1 MTIDPGI
8 VPGLLVLALELLALA
23 AFGFVVARVALR
35 QTDDRMA
42 LAQGLLIGL
51 ALWGLT
57 ANFVMYLL
65 PGMTGAAA
73 AWAITLALAAWLA
86 RRAPST
92 LRLRPRTIAGFA
104 VAALALFWIFLA
116 GRQLLSIVDA
126 SLHLGLAASIRA
138 GGFPPVF
145 PWHPGVP
152 APYHYGLDM
161 LIGLLAPPF
170 GPDLSF
176 MTELLGAYIWTSF
189 ALVVAMALL
198 RRGGWTSLV
207 ILTPLLL
214 TAGAWTLVGFIIPTP
229 DILQTPVP
237 TGMPAVGLRTSL
249 ASLYWPEVSLQWQT
263 EFEASPPNIWKPQFP
278 LAYAVAFSILER
290 ATARE
295 RKDVT
300 CHVVLAILIG
310 FLGLVDEAVAL
321 TVLLLWA
328 LFEAERFVRIWPTH
342 STRNMGALR
351 AGLGPALAT
360 LLLIAGGGVITGVLT
375 GASGGGLSLGWIADV
390 DSHRPL
396 GTFTQLSGGLGVLGS
411 GTVPIAATAAL
422 LAWRDRLGL
431 ALALGSVPF
440 LVAALTLQ
448 YEYAPQDTTRLDG
461 HARNLALL
469 ALLVAA
475 SVRLRTLH
483 PRWRYAAA
491 ACIVGL
497 VAWPTVAMPVRTLG
511 LALGHGIQFANAQPG
526 QREFDL
532 TIMRRKTSGLRLPA
546 PINAYIRENTS
557 VDSRILSPH
566 PAAVTITTGRPNAS
580 GYTQFPHYNYVE
592 GPEYLDA
599 IRYLEP
605 AAVRRLGYEFLH
617 ATDAWIDRLPDRAK
631 RWLDDARLFE
641 LLIRDGADALYRI
654 RPAFLELIAV
664 PTPASFEAL
673 RQAVPASTTV
683 YLSPS
688 IEYLGS
694 VRAASVLSHADL
706 FGVVRTFVPHLRP
719 DFQTEPLGRVMPDLV
734 VTSARLAPSA
744 FASDARRPIWW
755 NEEIAVYAP
764 ADAIQPIM
772 DPPPQHFSVMLSDVG
787 IAHGR
792 LTFTAS
798 FTDRATERWG
808 GQDWLIVA
816 ADASPWAFPFEFDG
830 KGHIRAHTRWYMGQ
844 LEPVPETKI
853 HEYFYLYEL
862 DPQTGTLALW
872 NGSGYASLSESQPEL
887 GPGVWVLAVRINIT
901 ELQEVAFV
909 PVLRFEVAADAA
921 LEYEIYEGS
930 LDTMLIP

>member
-1 MTIDPGI
+1 MTIDRAV
-8 VPGLLVLALELLALA
+8 VPGLLLLALA
-23 AFGFVVARVALR
+23 AIGFVIARVALR

-42 LAQGLLIGL
+42 LAQGLVIGP

-65 PGMTGAAA
+65 PGLAGAAA
-73 AWAITLALAAWLA
+73 TWGITLALAAWLA

-92 LRLRPRTIAGFA
+92 LRLPRRTVAGFA

-145 PWHPGVP
+145 PWHPDVS
-152 APYHYGLDM
+152 APYHYGVDL

-198 RRGGWTSLV
+198 RRGGWTSLL

-214 TAGAWTLVGFIIPTP
+214 TTGAWTLVGFIIPTP

-237 TGMPAVGLRTSL
+237 TGLPATGLRTSL
-249 ASLYWPEVSLQWQT
+249 AGLYWPEVSLQWRT

-278 LAYAVAFSILER
+278 LAYAVAFSVLER
-290 ATARE
+290 ATTRE
-295 RKDVT
+295 RRDVA
-300 CHVVLAILIG
+300 CHVVLAILLG

-328 LFEAERFVRIWPTH
+328 LFEAERFVRAWPTH
-342 STRNMGALR
+342 ATRHMGALR
-351 AGLGPALAT
+351 AGLGPSLAA
-360 LLLIAGGGVITGVLT
+360 LLLIAGGGVVTGVLT

-396 GTFTQLSGGLGVLGS
+396 GTFTQLVGGLGVLGS
-411 GTVPIAATAAL
+411 GTVPIIAIAAL

-431 ALALGSVPF
+431 ALAVSSIPF
-440 LVAALTLQ
+440 LIAALTLQ
-448 YEYAPQDTTRLDG
+448 YEHAPQDTTRLDG
-461 HARNLALL
+461 HARNFALL

-475 SVRLRTLH
+475 SVRLRVLH

-491 ACIVGL
+491 ACMVGL
-497 VAWPTVAMPVRTLG
+497 VVWPTVTTPVRTLG

-532 TIMRRKTSGLRLPA
+532 SIMGRHTSGRHIPA

-557 VDSRILSPH
+557 VDTRILSPH
-566 PAAVTITTGRPNAS
+566 PGMMTVVTGRPNAS
-580 GYTQFPHYNYVE
+580 GYTEFPHYNYVQ
-592 GPEYLDA
+592 GPDYLDA

-605 AAVRRLGYEFLH
+605 AAVRRLDYEYIH
-617 ATDAWIDRLPDRAK
+617 ATDAWIARLPDRAGQ
-631 RWLDDARLFE
+631 WLDDPRLFE

-654 RPAFLELIAV
+654 RPAFPDLNVA

-673 RQAVPASTTV
+673 RQTVPASASV

-706 FGVVRTFVPHLRP
+706 FGVVRTFLPHLRP
-719 DFQTEPLGRVMPDLV
+719 NFPTKPLGHVTPDLV

-764 ADAIQPIM
+764 ANAIPPIM
-772 DPPPQHFSVMLSDVG
+772 NPPPKHFSVMLSDVS
-787 IAHGR
+787 IVHGR
-792 LTFTAS
+792 LNFTAS
-798 FTDRATERWG
+798 FTDRATELWR
-808 GQDWLIVA
+808 GQDWLIFA
-816 ADASPWAFPFEFDG
+816 ADASPWAFPYEFDG
-830 KGHIRAHTRWYMGQ
+830 RGHIRAGTRRYMGQ
-844 LEPVPETKI
+844 LEPVPETKV

-872 NGSGYASLSESQPEL
+872 NGSGYASLSEPQPEL
-887 GPGVWVLAVRINIT
+887 APGTWMLAVRINKQIWGKRP
-901 ELQEVAFV
+901 LSPCCDSRWLL
-909 PVLRFEVAADAA
+909 PVRFGMRSTKVR
-921 LEYEIYEGS
+921 
-930 LDTMLIP
+930 